1 MRLGKSTRRCLL
13 AVHILFA
20 ATWIGG
26 VIGLLMLSLAF
37 AHPASGSALIAIR
50 RALVLLDYIIIIPAA
65 FGSLGSGLLF
75 CWLTN
80 WGFAKY
86 RWVMLKWAMTASMI
100 LFGTFFLGP
109 WVDGSAARAKELSS
123 AALSDPHYVDL
134 ALNVAL
140 FSAAQ
145 LALLVGLVFLS
156 AFKPWGRRN
165 KRAARG

>member
-1 MRLGKSTRRCLL
+1 ML

-37 AHPASGSALIAIR
+37 AHPASGSALVAIR

-86 RWVMLKWAMTASMI
+86 RWVMLKWTMTASMI

-109 WVDGSAARAKELSS
+109 WVDGSAALAKELTDS
-123 AALSDPHYVDL
+123 ALSDPGYADL
-134 ALNVAL
+134 AFKVSV

-145 LALLVGLVFLS
+145 LALLVGLIFVS

-165 KRAARG
+165 KQPSQS